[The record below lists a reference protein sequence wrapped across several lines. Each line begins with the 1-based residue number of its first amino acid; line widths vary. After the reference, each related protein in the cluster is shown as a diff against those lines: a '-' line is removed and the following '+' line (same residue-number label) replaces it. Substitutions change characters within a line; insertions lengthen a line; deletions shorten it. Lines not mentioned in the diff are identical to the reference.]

1 MLRIIKSPRHQ
12 AYLRR
17 FNYLFERILETL
29 VKMWLEKALDACA
42 NEGVTNLCGGGR
54 GGLILYYTDKA
65 WKSSRRM
72 RKWGGNWFLGGINN
86 VLHILECGHYVNIRV
101 WEKRT
106 RVNLIMPMSWE
117 NPPAV
122 LGNPLSLCCIETVW
136 FLQSNPPSMKNMM
149 KVTRKVACRVQ
160 IWKKNILSK

>member
-65 WKSSRRM
+65 WKSSGRM
-72 RKWGGNWFLGGINN
+72 RKWGGNWLCITHPW
-86 VLHILECGHYVNIRV
+86 VRSLRKHTCYRL

-117 NPPAV
+117 NPPVV